1 MDIYMTENLKQ
12 MTRKELRDYMLKN
25 RNDDEKIRAAI
36 SESTSRP
43 GWTRV
48 PADADLDAV
57 FKLVLERDRQT
68 DK

>member
-1 MDIYMTENLKQ
+1 MTENLKE

-25 RNDDEKIRAAI
+25 RNDDEKMRAAI
-36 SESTSRP
+36 AESTSRP

-48 PADADLDAV
+48 SADLPIEEQLNIFGRAIS
-57 FKLVLERDRQT
+57 E